1 MSWERV
7 GLGRFLSP
15 VSAASGKLP
24 AGLASC
30 PRALRPIPQAF
41 SGALAQP
48 MDPSPLH
55 FGKDRRPLSLPPAQP
70 ALAPF
75 QALTTGRLCPS
86 RRPAC
91 TWERQSQ
98 SICLSRS
105 SLPSPSL
112 STTEQPRCASGSQ
125 ALRGGLREPD
135 PGDSEAGLPHD
146 LPPPRPTPRLLKAS
160 RPARFASHSTADTA
174 PRPPP
179 HPRRCHSH
187 MPPRR
192 LRVSPRVESHWF
204 GGNAALDCGSF
215 LSPVFSC
222 PCRGALQILPPRPWP
237 GGDRPITGTV
247 AGRFLR
253 FDRRPPEPRP
263 CPHRPTITRRPPGF
277 RF

>member
-1 MSWERV
+1 MSWEHV

-160 RPARFASHSTADTA
+160 RPAGFASHSTADTA

-179 HPRRCHSH
+179 PPPQMSQPRAPQEAACVASGGEPLVWRKCCS
-187 MPPRR
+187 R
-192 LRVSPRVESHWF
+192 LRIFSEPGVLLSMPW
-204 GGNAALDCGSF
+204 GS
-215 LSPVFSC
+215 
-222 PCRGALQILPPRPWP
+222 ANPP
-237 GGDRPITGTV
+237 TETV
-247 AGRFLR
+247 AWRGQAHHGDSRGTL
-253 FDRRPPEPRP
+253 PAL
-263 CPHRPTITRRPPGF
+263 
-277 RF
+277 